1 MHLPSPDSGEPSANV
16 TARELGDCTAGGSA
30 ETHLPGVKISSPCG
44 RKDTIWHLP
53 NLGKL
58 TSFEAQHAL
67 GNVTVLKKNMEI
79 MIQRS
84 TCRRAQNVPP
94 EMTAFPE
101 DHVELGEPNIL
112 ICFMDNFSP
121 PVLSLTWL
129 KNGQEVTE
137 GVSKTDFYPCQDNSF
152 CKFSYLPFL
161 PSQSDF
167 YDYQH
172 WGKAGAPEYP
182 AGHMSGSQDS
192 WVLSQLWEGSGAGS
206 QNAWVL
212 SQLWDRSWV

>member
-1 MHLPSPDSGEPSANV
+1 MTSQCRELEQSQRHPHSPGERPLSWSISIRDRLAQDVGMGPFPSRVPWLPSGP
-16 TARELGDCTAGGSA
+16 RAGTGRLRDRQWDPL
-30 ETHLPGVKISSPCG
+30 TPVSP
-44 RKDTIWHLP
+44 
-53 NLGKL
+53 
-58 TSFEAQHAL
+58 
-67 GNVTVLKKNMEI
+67 
-79 MIQRS
+79 
-84 TCRRAQNVPP
+84 VPP

-167 YDYQH
+167 YDYQVEH
-172 WGKAGAPEYP
+172 VGAARALHKALG
-182 AGHMSGSQDS
+182 
-192 WVLSQLWEGSGAGS
+192 
-206 QNAWVL
+206 
-212 SQLWDRSWV
+212 